1 MLQLIAS
8 ALDHHFPFYSPNAG
22 CLLKENAP
30 KANFSLP
37 ESIPK
42 ETMHILHFP
51 QQILAIH
58 E

>member
-30 KANFSLP
+30 KANFSFP

-51 QQILAIH
+51 SKY
-58 E
+58 